1 MSTLFSEVFP
11 INSSALPKLYAYRI
25 EGPKARDIHSV
36 GGGIGWVTKRSLD
49 LDSLLVW
56 SKAKRCLLSSSQ
68 FSESTCQKLV
78 EACWGDDRDRYQ
90 DLRSINLAP
99 DIPIDARAQ
108 ADFVAWGLW
117 HTVSREVQ
125 THLRKRDIRTS
136 LVHVRRKCRRTAC
149 VVHETPALQISIY
162 SETTHRETLS
172 AILDKHP
179 DIILEGL
186 AVKDRTKKRR
196 ALKGRI
202 DEVVGPAS
210 NHKQRLLA
218 FNPPKAMRD
227 VIEAASSQTPVVRVV
242 PFSNGKRGYDYVL
255 SALDV
260 IVQPSHYDQLHIPT
274 KIQNKLTLAPDQR
287 ATLVREAV
295 QPLRD
300 RNWIDK
306 AISTS
311 SHPSNFGDTDRVDF
325 VPAIRLGDGSTTK
338 LKDGKT
344 QVRSIGRHG
353 VVKGVDLDS
362 ARPASIHIVQVQEP
376 KQSEFGSRLKTTL
389 NALDLTFKATPHRI
403 RPSTEEL
410 RRKVDEIEAWKAE
423 ADGAILILP
432 DHADDLYLCWKQ
444 ETVRRGIPN
453 QVIKESTI
461 GNRWAIDNIALGLFA
476 KMGGVPYVLANPLP
490 YADRVVGLDIG
501 RVMKER
507 STGTMSVAASTHL
520 YGADGRL
527 IGYRL
532 EDANVEGE
540 TVPPNVLRRMFPAK
554 AYGDKTVLIHRDGPF
569 RGDEIQTLKTIASEM
584 DSTFHL
590 VEIRK
595 QGAPRLYRHDGQT
608 IQAEKGDYLRVD
620 EHTAFLVSSP
630 PPFDGSTAR
639 PLHIKVR
646 SDDLTIEEA
655 IHSVLSLSL
664 MHHGSVRP
672 PRLPVT
678 LHYSDSVAEQIQK
691 GIRPPERKG
700 TRPYWL

>member
-11 INSSALPKLYAYRI
+11 INTDALPQLYAYRV
-25 EGPKARDIHSV
+25 EGPKAKDIHSV
-36 GGGIGWVTKRSLD
+36 GGGINWVTKRSISED
-49 LDSLLVW
+49 FLLVW

-68 FSESTCQKLV
+68 LSESMCQNLV
-78 EACWGDDRDRYQ
+78 EACWADDRDRYQ
-90 DLRSINLAP
+90 DLRVIQQASDVP
-99 DIPIDARAQ
+99 MDAQ
-108 ADFVAWGLW
+108 AHADYVAWGLW
-117 HTVSREVQ
+117 NTVSKEVWSA
-125 THLRKRDIRTS
+125 LRKHDIRTS
-136 LVHVRRKCRRTAC
+136 LVHVRRKCRRTTR
-149 VVHETPALQISIY
+149 VVDGTPALQISIH
-162 SETTHRETLS
+162 SETTHQDTLS
-172 AILDKHP
+172 AILSKHP
-179 DIILEGL
+179 GLTLEGL
-186 AVKDRTKKRR
+186 AVKDRTKSRR
-196 ALKGRI
+196 ALKGQI
-202 DEVVGPAS
+202 EEVVGPAS
-210 NHKQRLLA
+210 DHRQRLLA
-218 FNPPKAMRD
+218 FSPPKAMRE
-227 VIEAASSQTPVVRVV
+227 VIETASNDTPVVSVV
-242 PFSNGKRGYDYVL
+242 PFTNGKQSYDYIL
-255 SALDV
+255 DALDV
-260 IVQPSHYDQLHIPT
+260 IVQPSHYERLRIPT
-274 KIQNKLTLAPDQR
+274 RIQNKLTLSPDQR
-287 ATLVREAV
+287 AKLVREAV

-362 ARPASIHIVQVQEP
+362 ARPASIHIVQMQKR
-376 KQSEFGSRLKTTL
+376 KQSEFGLRLKTAL
-389 NALDLTFKATPHRI
+389 NALDLSFKANPHRI

-410 RRKVDEIEAWKAE
+410 RRKVDEIATGKEE
-423 ADGAILILP
+423 ADGALLILP

-461 GNRWAIDNIALGLFA
+461 GNKWAIDNIALGLFA
-476 KMGGVPYVLANPLP
+476 KMGGVPYVLADPLS
-490 YADRVVGLDIG
+490 YADRVIGLDIG

-507 STGTMSVAASTHL
+507 SKGTMSVAASTHL

-540 TVPPNVLRRMFPAK
+540 TVPPDVLHHMFPAK
-554 AYGDKTVLIHRDGPF
+554 GYGDKTVLIHRDGPF
-569 RGDEIQTLKTIASEM
+569 RGDEIQTLKAIASDI

-595 QGAPRLYRHDGQT
+595 QGAPRLYRHDGKT
-608 IQAEKGDYLRVD
+608 IQAKKGDHLRLD
-620 EHTAFLVSSP
+620 DRTAVLVSSL
-630 PPFDGSTAR
+630 PPFSGSTAR

-646 SDDLTIEEA
+646 SDDLSIEEA
-655 IHSVLSLSL
+655 MHSVLSLSL

-678 LHYSDSVAEQIQK
+678 LHYSDSIAGRIQK
-691 GIRPPERKG
+691 GIRPPEQKG
-700 TRPYWL
+700 TQPYWL